1 MLEICWA
8 QKNSF
13 FQTCV
18 FSELLKTIINIF
30 YQGEFLCSASFDFIN
45 LTITSIWCIDRC
57 SFNYKSWGIIIIY
70 KIWKHFILFN

>member
-45 LTITSIWCIDRC
+45 LTITSI
-57 SFNYKSWGIIIIY
+57 
-70 KIWKHFILFN
+70 